1 MLGNG
6 QSDMQLNISAD
17 GRFVSFVSSQDLIG
31 DDPSGAYSLYF
42 RSLQTGF
49 LRRVFSSTT
58 TLVAYSALSDNGEHM
73 AYLYATFVPGAHAQH
88 RCSLRCRSQCHDE
101 VFSINST
108 NNVSYVG
115 QGIGISGN
123 GRYITF
129 SLRSPTMVTARI
141 SPRSWRSTGTIQ
153 VANSLRVAAPLVSA
167 MATAAGQ
174 RCRMT
179 GM

>member
-1 MLGNG
+1 
-6 QSDMQLNISAD
+6 MQLNISAD

-49 LRRVFSSTT
+49 LRRVFSSGARRLVRLFDDVGQRRAHGVSLCHFRPWRKRATSSFTT
-58 TLVAYSALSDNGEHM
+58 MPKRMSTN
-73 AYLYATFVPGAHAQH
+73 
-88 RCSLRCRSQCHDE
+88 E
-101 VFSINST
+101 VFSIDST

-129 SLRSPTMVTARI
+129 SLRSPTMFGSNFTQVMAIDRNAR
-141 SPRSWRSTGTIQ
+141 RSR
-153 VANSLRVAAPLVSA
+153 P
-167 MATAAGQ
+167 
-174 RCRMT
+174 
-179 GM
+179 